1 MDAPVVAKDVQVVVE
16 DHAQLL
22 VGLIVLQIVKVIVKI
37 VAIQHALQLVMQIV
51 PVHVSAI
58 AQIQI

>member
-1 MDAPVVAKDVQVVVE
+1 MGALVVAKDVQVVVE

-22 VGLIVLQIVKVIVKI
+22 VDLTVLQIVKVIVKI
-37 VAIQHALQLVMQIV
+37 VAIQHVLQLVMQIV
-51 PVHVSAI
+51 PVHVSDI